1 MSVKLLAGDA
11 KLLLT
16 QKVESLR
23 KLRERGKGMEQ
34 SMSGDMRLQSIN
46 LRDLIWEIEASLKSS
61 DNWDRA
67 DTNPGIFIAPAPTLK
82 TIFGREIDG
91 MIFLCGNA
99 FFQVKGPYS
108 EEEAKL
114 LVCEKLRKIRSE
126 VDYLKFR
133 IDGREIGSQYERLPI
148 SEEVKNM
155 VWRRDEGKCVRCG
168 SNRNLEFDHI
178 IPVSKGGSNTA
189 RNLQLL
195 CESCNRQKSDS
206 IG

>member
-1 MSVKLLAGDA
+1 MSVKLLTGDA
-11 KLLLT
+11 KLLFT
-16 QKVESLR
+16 QKIEELQ
-23 KLRERGKGMEQ
+23 KLIERTKGMEKF
-34 SMSGDMRLQSIN
+34 MSSDLLLQSLNARN
-46 LRDLIWEIEASLKSS
+46 LIREIETSLRSP
-61 DNWDRA
+61 DNWDKA
-67 DTNPGIFIAPAPTLK
+67 DTNPGRFVAPGPTLK
-82 TIFGREIDG
+82 TLFGREIDG
-91 MIFLCGNA
+91 MIFLCGNS

-114 LVCEKLRKIRSE
+114 LVREKLRKIRSQ

-133 IDGREIGSQYERLPI
+133 DSPEADLEYERLPI
-148 SEEVKNM
+148 SEDVKNM
-155 VWRRDEGKCVRCG
+155 VWRRDEAKCVQCG

-195 CESCNRQKSDS
+195 CENCNRQKSAS

>member
-1 MSVKLLAGDA
+1 MSADLMI
-11 KLLLT
+11 
-16 QKVESLR
+16 QSLDIR
-23 KLRERGKGMEQ
+23 NGISEFENAL
-34 SMSGDMRLQSIN
+34 N
-46 LRDLIWEIEASLKSS
+46 NP
-61 DNWDRA
+61 DNWDKA
-67 DTNPGIFIAPAPTLK
+67 DTNPGRFVAPAPTLK

-91 MIFLCGNA
+91 MIFLCGNC

-108 EEEAKL
+108 EEEAIL
-114 LVCEKLRKIRSE
+114 LVREKLRKIRSQ

-133 IDGREIGSQYERLPI
+133 IDGHEVDSKYERQAV

-155 VWRRDEGKCVRCG
+155 VWRRDEGKCARCG